1 MKDYFD
7 KKLSVELRKAAE
19 EITPPDKAEVWTE
32 IEKEIKAFIKRQ
44 KAPILKKYISAAIV
58 LILLFASVF
67 LVAGND
73 LYAESSFFQTVK
85 SVLNNIV
92 NISGSGQT
100 GNEVPVENSPVEIN
114 SVREKEFYSLDKA
127 QQLLGYNIVLPKF
140 LPEGYE
146 LAGIFVR
153 QENDSMSP
161 VDLHYNDN
169 HGEESLII
177 NENPIVNATAF
188 SYNFRNNDAETR
200 TVNINSSEA
209 TLIYFEATGI
219 RKIIWQTT
227 QMYYVIEGGLIEE
240 EIIKIAKSI
249 R

>member
-1 MKDYFD
+1 
-7 KKLSVELRKAAE
+7 
-19 EITPPDKAEVWTE
+19 
-32 IEKEIKAFIKRQ
+32 
-44 KAPILKKYISAAIV
+44 
-58 LILLFASVF
+58 
-67 LVAGND
+67 
-73 LYAESSFFQTVK
+73 
-85 SVLNNIV
+85 
-92 NISGSGQT
+92 
-100 GNEVPVENSPVEIN
+100 VPVENNPVEIN

-227 QMYYVIEGGLIEE
+227 QMYYVIEGSLTEE

>member
-1 MKDYFD
+1 
-7 KKLSVELRKAAE
+7 
-19 EITPPDKAEVWTE
+19 
-32 IEKEIKAFIKRQ
+32 
-44 KAPILKKYISAAIV
+44 
-58 LILLFASVF
+58 
-67 LVAGND
+67 
-73 LYAESSFFQTVK
+73 
-85 SVLNNIV
+85 
-92 NISGSGQT
+92 
-100 GNEVPVENSPVEIN
+100 
-114 SVREKEFYSLDKA
+114 LDKA

-227 QMYYVIEGGLIEE
+227 QMYYVIEGSLIEE

-249 R
+249 DQVQKLV